1 MKKKG
6 RFLSLFIF
14 LALTF
19 PGMSVCAA
27 EQQTDNTDSEE
38 SAISQEVIDYFN
50 SNEIY
55 YYNLNSEAKI
65 KDSNELIAEM
75 AKEILIQKQEIAD
88 MEVLVQVEK
97 AQVLAMQERVTNMGI
112 ALFILATMLA
122 IIVAYNIRLW
132 LTHHDHKMEDDRTDG
147 SGSTKI
153 KVIDFRQH

>member
-19 PGMSVCAA
+19 PGMSVCDA
-27 EQQTDNTDSEE
+27 EQQTDNAASEE

-55 YYNLNSEAKI
+55 YYNPNSE
-65 KDSNELIAEM
+65 DSNELIAEM
-75 AKEILIQKQEIAD
+75 AEEILIQRQEIVD